1 MGMRKGAAVAA
12 VVLAAAASACDL
24 DTTATGNGAAA
35 GVFYGLGDDHRLYR
49 WQPDETTEPVLDL
62 SGVWEKTG
70 DVGTA
75 LRASLSVDPRQ
86 RYAAWVAGGGP
97 DAALMFGDLATGE
110 ITTAVEYPVDHACLD
125 PAWLADGSAVLA
137 HRAPVWGDESDDSTD
152 ATPLPVETW
161 GPTEWHSPESGTL
174 PTTVDLDVRGCRLR
188 WYTAE
193 DGSAQAIYHDLEVT
207 EFHRVD
213 TTGRVL
219 ESIPTAS
226 LEGAEPLTI
235 GMVGVDPTG
244 RYVCV
249 VDDYGPHGADK
260 GGFTIR
266 AEAGTRVL
274 DLETGEAVSNGDT
287 GCTSVHPDGYI
298 SREGPAAAFIDYEG
312 ETRWSTELPSTIAET
327 PILFYF
333 PDEQ

>member
-1 MGMRKGAAVAA
+1 
-12 VVLAAAASACDL
+12 
-24 DTTATGNGAAA
+24 
-35 GVFYGLGDDHRLYR
+35 
-49 WQPDETTEPVLDL
+49 
-62 SGVWEKTG
+62 
-70 DVGTA
+70 
-75 LRASLSVDPRQ
+75 
-86 RYAAWVAGGGP
+86 
-97 DAALMFGDLATGE
+97 
-110 ITTAVEYPVDHACLD
+110 
-125 PAWLADGSAVLA
+125 
-137 HRAPVWGDESDDSTD
+137 
-152 ATPLPVETW
+152 
-161 GPTEWHSPESGTL
+161 
-174 PTTVDLDVRGCRLR
+174 VDLNVRGCRLR

-213 TTGRVL
+213 TTGQVL

-274 DLETGEAVSNGDT
+274 DLETGEAVSKGDT

-298 SREGPAAAFIDYEG
+298 SREDTTVAFIDYEG
-312 ETRWSTELPSTIAET
+312 ETRWETELPGTIAET
-327 PILFYF
+327 PVLFYF
-333 PDEQ
+333 PDET

>member
-1 MGMRKGAAVAA
+1 MGMRTGAATAA
-12 VVLAAAASACDL
+12 VMLAAIASACDL
-24 DTTATGNGAAA
+24 DTTANTGAEA
-35 GVFYGLGDDHRLYR
+35 GVFYGLSDDHRLYR
-49 WQPDETTEPVLDL
+49 WATEGSAEPVLDL
-62 SGVWEKTG
+62 GGVWEKTG

-75 LRASLSVDPRQ
+75 LRASLSIDPRQ
-86 RYAAWVAGGGP
+86 RHAAWVAGGGP
-97 DAALMFGDLATGE
+97 DAALMFGDLETGE
-110 ITTAVEYPVDHACLD
+110 ITTGVEYPVDHACLD

-137 HRAPVWGDESDDSTD
+137 HRAPVWGDRSDDSTN

-161 GPTEWHSPESGTL
+161 GPTEWHSPEGGAP
-174 PTTVDLDVRGCRLR
+174 PTTVNLDVRGCRLR

-193 DGSAQAIYHDLEVT
+193 DGTAQAIYHDLEVT

-213 TTGRVL
+213 ATGKVL
-219 ESIPTAS
+219 ESIPTDS

-235 GMVGVDPTG
+235 GLVGVDPTG

-266 AEAGTRVL
+266 AQRGTRVL
-274 DLETGEAVSNGDT
+274 DLETGEAVSTGDT
-287 GCTSVHPDGYI
+287 GCTSVHTEGYV
-298 SREGPAAAFIDYEG
+298 SREGPAVAFIDYEG
-312 ETRWSTELPSTIAET
+312 ETRWETELPGTIAET

-333 PDEQ
+333 PEED